1 MQIPKL
7 VLELENDQVL
17 LKLRREM
24 SRETK
29 LKKWEISTSRISV
42 PENEKILFLRGGVVL
57 KKTNWSAN
65 NIQARNKTSQVVSS
79 EPGVVGK
86 PPLDGTNH
94 DSSHLP
100 PTATV

>member
-29 LKKWEISTSRISV
+29 LKKWEIST
-42 PENEKILFLRGGVVL
+42 
-57 KKTNWSAN
+57 
-65 NIQARNKTSQVVSS
+65 
-79 EPGVVGK
+79 
-86 PPLDGTNH
+86 
-94 DSSHLP
+94 
-100 PTATV
+100 